1 LQLKHFINY
10 LDAMLKDAFLKN
22 KTPLAIRYRT
32 TTQEMHKK
40 TMSRIRPLPS
50 FDNNYSLSSRK
61 KNRLGGVF

>member
-1 LQLKHFINY
+1 
-10 LDAMLKDAFLKN
+10 MLKDAFLKN